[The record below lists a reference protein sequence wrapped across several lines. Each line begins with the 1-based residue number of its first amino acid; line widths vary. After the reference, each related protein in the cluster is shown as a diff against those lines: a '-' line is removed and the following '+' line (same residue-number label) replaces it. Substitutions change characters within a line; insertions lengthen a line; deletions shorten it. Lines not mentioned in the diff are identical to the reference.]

1 MTDGL
6 VQEAVGGADAAA
18 PVIEVAGLSV
28 VHERRGVGAAKTL
41 KAVDDVSLTVGAGE
55 IVGVVGE
62 SGSGKSSLAMAI
74 TGLGRLT
81 SGSVR
86 LLGRE
91 ISSLGQ
97 RELRALRG
105 DIQVVFQD
113 PHGSLDPRQSVRA
126 GLAELRRLQPERTR
140 WISDEELMVH
150 VKLPPEILSRFP
162 HQLSGGQAQRVCIA
176 RALLLRPRLLVAD
189 EPTSGLDVSV
199 QADVLTLLLELRDT
213 EGIAILFISHDLS
226 VVRRLCDRVYVM
238 VNGRVVE
245 DGPATE
251 VFDDPTHAYTRH
263 LIAAIPGR
271 PADAVAPEDAIEV
284 HTEVPPPPPTVGARA
299 RSVGRFMGSKLVWA
313 AVTLLL
319 ALTFAFILG
328 RASGDPVVSI
338 LGPFATPEQ
347 ITALRQELGLDRPLV
362 VQYLDYIGSTLRA
375 DLGESLQ
382 YFRPNLEL
390 VWSRLPYS
398 IVLMVAGMAIAVL
411 VGLPLGILAAVRE
424 GTFWDRLASSVALI
438 GQSMPIFWLGLLL
451 VLVFALRLDILPAG
465 QTGSWKNL
473 VLPALTLSLYP
484 MAHIARLTRA
494 SMAEVLHEPYIQAA
508 RARGLRGRRIVY
520 SHALRNAAPPILNIT
535 ALQAGALLSGAVAVE
550 YVFSWPGLGLLA
562 IDAVNFRDF
571 TLVQAIVAVGAITFV
586 VINLAVD
593 LLHGVID
600 PRIRE
605 GA

>member
-251 VFDDPTHAYTRH
+251 VFDDPAHAYTRH